1 MFIAENTIDEK
12 VKISIS
18 TSHEKPIRSLAKA
31 LSWRITGSLD
41 TVMISWF
48 FTSNVNTAMA
58 IGLTEVVT
66 KTFLYYFHERAW
78 NRIRIGIH

>member
-12 VKISIS
+12 IKISIS
-18 TSHEKPIRSLAKA
+18 TSHDKPIRSLAKA
-31 LSWRITGSLD
+31 ISWRLTGSMD
-41 TVMISWF
+41 TVLIAWL

-58 IGLTEVVT
+58 NGLTEVVT

>member
-18 TSHEKPIRSLAKA
+18 TSYDKPIRSLAKA

-48 FTSNVNTAMA
+48 FTSNINTAMA

>member
-1 MFIAENTIDEK
+1 
-12 VKISIS
+12 
-18 TSHEKPIRSLAKA
+18 
-31 LSWRITGSLD
+31 
-41 TVMISWF
+41 VMISWI
-48 FTSNVNTAMA
+48 FTSNVHTAMA